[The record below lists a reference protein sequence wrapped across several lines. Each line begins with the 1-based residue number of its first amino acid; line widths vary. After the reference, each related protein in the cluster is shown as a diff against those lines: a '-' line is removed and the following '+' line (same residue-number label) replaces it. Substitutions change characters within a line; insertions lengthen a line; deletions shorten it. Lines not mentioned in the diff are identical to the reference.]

1 MAVPRASSVSVRK
14 GKSNRVTD
22 LEAEFSSPAVTLGR
36 LQSCAG
42 LGAQTPTG
50 MLVLLSGL
58 WKSLRDS
65 ASQIQGLTYL

>member
-1 MAVPRASSVSVRK
+1 M
-14 GKSNRVTD
+14 TD
-22 LEAEFSSPAVTLGR
+22 LEAEFSSPAVALGR